1 VKSVTALPQILV
13 EVDGSQLE
21 EAAIN
26 ELAAVRVR
34 HRLAAPAQ
42 CELTFHGPVETYL
55 PRAGNELRV
64 AVAGHDTRLFEGQVT
79 AVEHVFGPDRDYS
92 LVIRAYDALH
102 RLRKRQRARALVQ
115 TTVAGLASELAHD
128 LGLDSQAAESGP
140 VWQNVVQHNETD
152 LELLVV
158 LAARCGLYPVIRDGV
173 LHLLTLEG
181 DGDSVELT
189 VGEEL
194 LEACVEL
201 NGEQAA
207 RSVSAVGWDP
217 LRAEAHQ
224 AEASSPRSGRDIGA
238 EVAPTDVGGTGEV
251 ALLGEYASDE
261 AHVGALAQAELD
273 ARAAGEVTFWG
284 VAEGDPR
291 LRAGTPVELSGLRD
305 ELDGRYV
312 VTDVTHT
319 VDGTRGYLTELST
332 VPPAVRRRRTAAA
345 AALGEVKSVDDPDG
359 RGRVRVSFPAHGD
372 VESDWLGVVVP
383 GAGGDR
389 GIVALPDVGDRVLV
403 AFAHEDPATG
413 VVVGGLYGAGGPPDP
428 GVADAAVRRFSMR
441 TSGGQHITLDD
452 EHQTLR
458 LEDVTGS
465 SIELSPERVTV
476 HAAVDLT
483 IEAPG
488 RSIVVRAK
496 SVDFEQAS

>member
-42 CELTFHGPVETYL
+42 CELTFHGPVETHL
-55 PRAGNELRV
+55 PQAGNELRV
-64 AVAGHDTRLFEGQVT
+64 AVAGYDTRLFEGQVT

-115 TTVAGLASELAHD
+115 TTVDGLASELAHD
-128 LGLDSQAAESGP
+128 LGLDSQAAASGP

-207 RSVSAVGWDP
+207 RSVSAVGWNP

-224 AEASSPRSGRDIGA
+224 AEASSPRTGREIGA
-238 EVAPTDVGGTGEV
+238 EVAPSDVGGTGEV
-251 ALLGEYASDE
+251 SLFGEYASDE
-261 AHVGALAQAELD
+261 AHVAALAQAELD

-284 VAEGDPR
+284 VAEGDPQ

-312 VTDVTHT
+312 LTDVTHT
-319 VDGTRGYLTELST
+319 VDGTRGYLTELSS
-332 VPPAVRRRRTAAA
+332 VPPVVRRRRTAAA

-389 GIVALPDVGDRVLV
+389 GIVALPDVGDHVLV

-428 GVADAAVRRFSMR
+428 GVAEAAVRRFSMR
-441 TSGGQHITLDD
+441 TSGGQWITLDD
-452 EHQTLR
+452 ENSKLR

-465 SIELSPERVTV
+465 SVELSPDQVKV

-488 RSIVVRAK
+488 RAVVVRAK
-496 SVDFEQAS
+496 TVDFEQG

>member
-1 VKSVTALPQILV
+1 VKSVIALPQVLV
-13 EVDGSQLE
+13 EVEGSQLE

-26 ELAAVRVR
+26 ELAGVRVR

-42 CELTFHGPVETYL
+42 CELTFHGPVETDL
-55 PRAGNELRV
+55 PETGNELRV

-92 LVIRAYDALH
+92 LVVRAYDPLH
-102 RLRKRQRARALVQ
+102 RLRKRQSARALVQ
-115 TTVAGLASELAHD
+115 MTVDGVAGELAQEV
-128 LGLDSQAAESGP
+128 GLSSQAAESGP

-158 LAARCGLYPVIRDGV
+158 LAARCGLYPVVLDGE
-173 LHLLTLEG
+173 LHLITLEG
-181 DGDSVELT
+181 TGDLVELAL
-189 VGEEL
+189 GEEL
-194 LEACVEL
+194 LEARVEL
-201 NGEQAA
+201 NGERAA

-217 LRAEAHQ
+217 LRAETHQ
-224 AEASSPRSGRDIGA
+224 AEASSPRTGRDIGA
-238 EVAPTDVGGTGEV
+238 EVDPSDVGGTGEV
-251 ALLGEYASDE
+251 ALFGEYASDE
-261 AHVGALAQAELD
+261 AHAAALAQAELD

-291 LRAGTPVELSGLRD
+291 LRAGTSVEVSGLRD
-305 ELDGRYV
+305 ELDGTYV
-312 VTDVTHT
+312 LTDVTHA
-319 VDGTRGYLTELST
+319 VDGIRGYLTELSSA
-332 VPPAVRRRRTAAA
+332 PPDVRRGRTAASV
-345 AALGEVKSVDDPDG
+345 ALAEVTSVDDPDG
-359 RGRVRVSFPAHGD
+359 RGRVRVSFPAYGD

-383 GAGGDR
+383 GAGRDR

-413 VVVGGLYGAGGPPDP
+413 VVWGGVYGAGGPPDP
-428 GVADAAVRRFSMR
+428 GVVDAAVRRFSMR
-441 TSGGQHITLDD
+441 TSGGQWITLDD
-452 EHQTLR
+452 ENKKLR

-465 SIELSPERVTV
+465 SVELSPDQVTV

-488 RSIVVRAK
+488 RAVVVRAK
-496 SVDFEQAS
+496 SVDFEQG

>member
-1 VKSVTALPQILV
+1 MKAVVALPQVLV
-13 EVDGSQLE
+13 EVDGLQLE

-34 HRLAAPAQ
+34 QRLAAPAQ
-42 CELTFHGPVETYL
+42 CELSFHGPVETDL
-55 PRAGNELRV
+55 PRPGADLRV

-92 LVIRAYDALH
+92 LVVRSYDAMH
-102 RLRKRQRARALVQ
+102 RLRKRSQARALVQ
-115 TTVAGLASELAHD
+115 TTIDGLASELAHD
-128 LGLDSQAAESGP
+128 VGLDAQSAASGP

-173 LHLLTLEG
+173 LHLITLEG
-181 DGDSVELT
+181 DGSSIELT
-189 VGEEL
+189 LGEQL
-194 LEACVEL
+194 LEARIEL
-201 NGEQAA
+201 NGERAA
-207 RSVSAVGWDP
+207 RTVKAMGWDP
-217 LRAEAHQ
+217 LSAEAHQ
-224 AEASSPRSGRDIGA
+224 AEASSPRTGRDIRA
-238 EVAPTDVGGTGEV
+238 EVSPTDVGGTGEV
-251 ALLGEYASDE
+251 ALFGEYASDE
-261 AHVGALAQAELD
+261 AHVAALAQAELD
-273 ARAAGEVTFWG
+273 ARAASEVTLWG
-284 VAEGDPR
+284 VAEGDPE

-305 ELDGRYV
+305 ELDGTYV
-312 VTDVTHT
+312 LTDVTHT
-319 VDGTRGYLTELST
+319 VDGVRGYQTELSSA
-332 VPPAVRRRRTAAA
+332 PPDVRRRRSAAA
-345 AALGEVKSVDDPDG
+345 AALGEVTSVDDPDG
-359 RGRVRVSFPAHGD
+359 RGRVRVKFPAHGE

-413 VVVGGLYGAGGPPDP
+413 VIVGGLYGTGGPPDP
-428 GVADAAVRRFSMR
+428 GVEGAATRRFSMR
-441 TSGGQHITLDD
+441 TSGGQWITLDD
-452 EHQTLR
+452 ENKKLR

-465 SIELSPERVTV
+465 SVELSPDQVTV

-488 RSIVVRAK
+488 RAVLVRAK
-496 SVDFEQAS
+496 TVDFEQG

>member
-1 VKSVTALPQILV
+1 MKSVVALPQVLV
-13 EVDGSQLE
+13 EVDGLQLE
-21 EAAIN
+21 EGAIN

-42 CELTFHGPVETYL
+42 CELTFHGPVETEL
-55 PRAGNELRV
+55 PRPGADLRV

-79 AVEHVFGPDRDYS
+79 AIEHVFGPDRDYS
-92 LVIRAYDALH
+92 LVVRSYDALH
-102 RLRKRQRARALVQ
+102 RLRKRHQARALVQ
-115 TTVAGLASELAHD
+115 TTVDSLASELAHD
-128 LGLDSQAAESGP
+128 AGLDSQAAESGP
-140 VWQNVVQHNETD
+140 VWQNIVQHNESD

-173 LHLLTLEG
+173 LHLITLEG

-189 VGEEL
+189 LGEQL
-194 LEACVEL
+194 LEARVEL
-201 NGEQAA
+201 NGERAA
-207 RSVSAVGWDP
+207 RSVKAMGWDP

-224 AEASSPRSGRDIGA
+224 AEASSPRTGREIGA

-251 ALLGEYASDE
+251 ALFGEYASDD
-261 AHVGALAQAELD
+261 AHVAALAQAELD
-273 ARAAGEVTFWG
+273 ARAAGEVTVWG
-284 VAEGDPR
+284 VAEGDPE

-305 ELDGRYV
+305 ELDGTYV

-319 VDGTRGYLTELST
+319 IDGIRGYLTEFSSA
-332 VPPAVRRRRTAAA
+332 PPDVRRRRTAAA
-345 AALGEVKSVDDPDG
+345 AALGEVTSVDDPDG

-389 GIVALPDVGDRVLV
+389 GIVALPNVGDRVLV

-413 VVVGGLYGAGGPPDP
+413 VVMGGLYGAGGPPDP

-441 TSGGQHITLDD
+441 TSGGQWITLDD
-452 EHQTLR
+452 ENQKLR

-465 SIELSPERVTV
+465 SVELSPDQVTI
-476 HAAVDLT
+476 HSAVDLT

-488 RSIVVRAK
+488 RAVVVRAK
-496 SVDFEQAS
+496 TVDFEQG

>member
-1 VKSVTALPQILV
+1 MKSVIALPQVLL
-13 EVDGSQLE
+13 EVDGSQLD

-42 CELTFHGPVETYL
+42 CELTFHGPVETDL
-55 PRAGNELRV
+55 PEAGNELRV

-92 LVIRAYDALH
+92 LVVRAYDALH
-102 RLRKRQRARALVQ
+102 RLRKRQGARGLVQ
-115 TTVAGLASELAHD
+115 MTVDGLASELAHAV
-128 LGLDSQAAESGP
+128 GLSSQAAESGP
-140 VWQNVVQHNETD
+140 VWQNIVQHNETD

-158 LAARCGLYPVIRDGV
+158 LAARCGLYPVVRDGD
-173 LHLLTLEG
+173 LHLITLEG
-181 DGDSVELT
+181 TGDSVELAL
-189 VGEEL
+189 GEGL
-194 LEACVEL
+194 LEARVEL
-201 NGEQAA
+201 NGERAA

-217 LRAEAHQ
+217 LRAETHQ
-224 AEASSPRSGRDIGA
+224 AEASSPRTGREIRA
-238 EVAPTDVGGTGEV
+238 EVDPSDVGGTGEV
-251 ALLGEYASDE
+251 ALFGEYASDE
-261 AHVGALAQAELD
+261 AHAAALAQAELD

-305 ELDGRYV
+305 ELDGTYV
-312 VTDVTHT
+312 VTDVTHR
-319 VDGTRGYLTELST
+319 VDGIRGYLTELSSA
-332 VPPAVRRRRTAAA
+332 PPDVRRRRTAAA
-345 AALGEVKSVDDPDG
+345 AALGEVTSVDDPDG
-359 RGRVRVSFPAHGD
+359 RGRVRVSFPAYGD

-389 GIVALPDVGDRVLV
+389 GIVALPDVGDHVLI

-413 VVVGGLYGAGGPPDP
+413 VVVGGLYGTGGPPDP
-428 GVADAAVRRFSMR
+428 GVADAAVRRFSVR
-441 TSGGQHITLDD
+441 TSGGQWITLDD
-452 EHQTLR
+452 ENKKLR

-465 SIELSPERVTV
+465 SVELSPDQVTV

-488 RSIVVRAK
+488 RAVLVRAK
-496 SVDFEQAS
+496 SVDFEQG